1 MADQRS
7 RGGKKEGTDAPQG
20 QSEKQQPVHAVDPN
34 AANHNEPGGRPP
46 AGEPGGPKENAGQ
59 TRPQND

>member
-7 RGGKKEGTDAPQG
+7 RGGKKEGTSAPPG
-20 QSEKQQPVHAVDPN
+20 QSEQHQPVHVDDTN

-46 AGEPGGPKENAGQ
+46 AGQPGGPKPNAGQ
-59 TRPQND
+59 TRPQHD